1 MAALLM
7 TTLHGVSAKLISLM
21 EDEGLERANKF
32 LAAVAQPKDRKAL
45 AEKWGVDAR
54 TLLELGNRAD
64 LARIKGI
71 GAVYSDLLEFAGVD
85 TVVELSK
92 RNPENLY
99 DKIEEVAAKHHVQ
112 RLPRLEQVQDWVAQA
127 KSLDR
132 GIFY

>member
-1 MAALLM
+1 MAALLI
-7 TTLHGVSAKLISLM
+7 TELHGVSPELVGFIEEA
-21 EDEGLERANKF
+21 GLEKSNKF

-54 TLLELGNRAD
+54 KLLELGNRAD

-71 GAVYSDLLEFAGVD
+71 GAIYSDLLEFAGVD

-92 RNPENLY
+92 RNSDNLY
-99 DKIEEVAAKHHVQ
+99 DKIKEVAAEHHVR
-112 RLPRLEQVQDWVAQA
+112 RLPRLEVVQDWVAQA